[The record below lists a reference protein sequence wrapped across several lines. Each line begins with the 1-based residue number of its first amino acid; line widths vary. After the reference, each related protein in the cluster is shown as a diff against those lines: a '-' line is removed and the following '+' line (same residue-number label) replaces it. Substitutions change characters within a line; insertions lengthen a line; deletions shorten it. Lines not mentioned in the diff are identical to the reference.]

1 MKMTANYHNHTYRC
15 GHASGKDEQ
24 YVEAALRNG
33 MEEMGFSDHVILP
46 DFRQPGMRG
55 APEEAEGYYASIR
68 SLAEKYRDQI
78 AIHVGYEAEW
88 YGECYAPYYREL
100 LRTNRVD
107 YLILGQHGFME
118 REGKFV
124 WYDDLPLT
132 GEAWLER
139 YVRDLVDGIHSGLFS
154 YVAHPDIF
162 VYWRHCFS
170 KRAAREI
177 ALAAK
182 EEGIPLEI
190 NMSGTRVPGYV
201 LGDPS
206 YPFYPYPPF
215 WDVVAETGCEVIL
228 GVDAHS
234 PRHYDIARYDDYL
247 RFCEER
253 GLRVVERLNFKKGK

>member
-88 YGECYAPYYREL
+88 YGECYAPYYREPVADESGRLSHSRPTRVHGARRQIRLVRRPPIDGRGVVGKICPRPGGRDSQRLVFLRRPPGHFRL
-100 LRTNRVD
+100 LAS
-107 YLILGQHGFME
+107 LLFE
-118 REGKFV
+118 
-124 WYDDLPLT
+124 T
-132 GEAWLER
+132 G
-139 YVRDLVDGIHSGLFS
+139 G
-154 YVAHPDIF
+154 P
-162 VYWRHCFS
+162 
-170 KRAAREI
+170 EI